1 MPKGIFEKKKK
12 YIKEIYLMENKRDWR
27 KEYQVYNIV
36 FDPDNFETEYEFCNC
51 VEKVLEIV
59 DEVNKARIAAKK

>member
-1 MPKGIFEKKKK
+1 
-12 YIKEIYLMENKRDWR
+12 MENKRDWR

-59 DEVNKARIAAKK
+59 DEVNKARMAAKK

>member
-1 MPKGIFEKKKK
+1 MANK
-12 YIKEIYLMENKRDWR
+12 YDWR
-27 KEYQVYNIV
+27 KNYQVYDVV

-59 DEVNKARIAAKK
+59 DEVNNARMETKK